1 MPWTAGACPGHDG
14 DRQPGEYTVPTD
26 DVDVFVRTERL
37 TLRRFTAADVEN
49 LVALDS
55 DPRVMRFLTGEPTPR
70 AVIEN
75 EVLPKIL
82 LDYRLG
88 PAGRWAA
95 VERATGSFLGWL
107 SLQPPADGS
116 VTDVELGYRLK
127 ASAWGRGLATEGARA
142 LIDKGFAELGVQRV
156 WAETMAVN
164 TASRRVME
172 KAGLRYVRT
181 FHVHFDDP
189 LPGTEHG
196 EVEYELRRV
205 DWAARRAATAEPAAD
220 EPG

>member
-1 MPWTAGACPGHDG
+1 M
-14 DRQPGEYTVPTD
+14 PTD

-55 DPRVMRFLTGEPTPR
+55 DPLVMRFLTGEPTPR

-95 VERATGSFLGWL
+95 VERATGAFLGWL
-107 SLQPPADGS
+107 SLQPPDDGS

-127 ASAWGRGLATEGARA
+127 ASAWGRGLATEGSRA

-196 EVEYELRRV
+196 EVEYELRRA
-205 DWAARRAATAEPAAD
+205 DWAARRAATADQAAD
-220 EPG
+220 RAG

>member
-1 MPWTAGACPGHDG
+1 M
-14 DRQPGEYTVPTD
+14 PTD

-95 VERATGSFLGWL
+95 IERATGSFLGWL
-107 SLQPPADGS
+107 SLQPPADGG

-127 ASAWGRGLATEGARA
+127 ASAWGRGLATEGSRA

-196 EVEYELRRV
+196 EVEYELRRA
-205 DWAARRAATAEPAAD
+205 DWTARRAVTAETTAD
-220 EPG
+220 GAG

>member
-1 MPWTAGACPGHDG
+1 M
-14 DRQPGEYTVPTD
+14 TVFLT
-26 DVDVFVRTERL
+26 TERL
-37 TLRRFTAADVEN
+37 LLRRFTEADVDH
-49 LVALDS
+49 LVDLDG
-55 DPRVMRFLTGEPTPR
+55 DVAVMRYLTGEPTPR

-82 LDYRLG
+82 RDYASG

-95 VERATGSFLGWL
+95 FERDSGQFVGWL

-116 VTDVELGYRLK
+116 VREVELGYRLK
-127 ASAWGRGLATEGARA
+127 AAFWGRGYATEGTRA
-142 LIDKGFAELGVQRV
+142 LLRKGFTDLGVERV

-172 KAGLRYVRT
+172 KSGLRYVRT

-196 EVEYELRRV
+196 EVEYELRRA
-205 DWAARRAATAEPAAD
+205 DWAEQQQNPTPGPASPAD
-220 EPG
+220 PG

>member
-1 MPWTAGACPGHDG
+1 M
-14 DRQPGEYTVPTD
+14 
-26 DVDVFVRTERL
+26 DVFVRTERL

-127 ASAWGRGLATEGARA
+127 ASAWGRGLATEGSRA

-181 FHVHFDDP
+181 FHAHFDDP

-196 EVEYELRRV
+196 EVEYELRRA

-220 EPG
+220 GSR

>member
-1 MPWTAGACPGHDG
+1 M
-14 DRQPGEYTVPTD
+14 PTD

>member
-1 MPWTAGACPGHDG
+1 M
-14 DRQPGEYTVPTD
+14 PTD

-142 LIDKGFAELGVQRV
+142 LIDKGFTELGVQRV

-164 TASRRVME
+164 TASRRVMQ

-196 EVEYELRRV
+196 EVEYELRRA

-220 EPG
+220 EAG